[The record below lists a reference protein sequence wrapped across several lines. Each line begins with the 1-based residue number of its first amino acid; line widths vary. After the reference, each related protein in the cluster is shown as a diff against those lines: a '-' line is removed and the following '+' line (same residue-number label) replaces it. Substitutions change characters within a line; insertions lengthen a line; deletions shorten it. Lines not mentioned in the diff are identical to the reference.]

1 MRRARSKNGVR
12 DVRWQALGVAAG
24 DERSD
29 IKQPA
34 AVVAHA
40 SLRDCKRAG
49 VLRLRIRVTLRV
61 TVAVRERIAET

>member
-1 MRRARSKNGVR
+1 
-12 DVRWQALGVAAG
+12 VRWQALGVAAG

-49 VLRLRIRVTLRV
+49 VLRLRIRVI
-61 TVAVRERIAET
+61 TVAGRERIAET

>member
-1 MRRARSKNGVR
+1 M
-12 DVRWQALGVAAG
+12 AAG

-61 TVAVRERIAET
+61 TVAGRERIAET